1 MKYFGHTQP
10 CQTTPTPWIN
20 LMILYMPTLIN
31 INLIITTILEIF
43 LIYHFWTTLGIP
55 NHARPYPPDIYE
67 SIQFLSMCK
76 KSTSYIKS
84 ILRYWTFKNLATWLV
99 ETIWGFNTKTRILSD
114 VGFAMGG
121 QELQQFSFPT
131 ISRKIKWQNFG
142 ALSAQTWAKIIS
154 LPVSF

>member
-1 MKYFGHTQP
+1 MSDHTHHLNQFDDSIHAYPHKYQPHNYNHSWDIPDLLFLNYFGHTQP
-10 CQTTPTPWIN
+10 CQTIPTRHLWIN
-20 LMILYMPTLIN
+20 TVL
-31 INLIITTILEIF
+31 
-43 LIYHFWTTLGIP
+43 
-55 NHARPYPPDIYE
+55 
-67 SIQFLSMCK
+67 LSMCK

-99 ETIWGFNTKTRILSD
+99 ETIWGFNTKTRILPD